1 MPFHL
6 LTEDEDLVLSAISV
20 PFDSNRFYVVSLSY
34 VILSKAAYPA
44 PSPPLQYHHVYSII
58 SFILDVL

>member
-20 PFDSNRFYVVSLSY
+20 PFDSNRFYVVSLSS

-44 PSPPLQYHHVYSII
+44 PSPRYNITMLTP
-58 SFILDVL
+58 